1 MKGWEG
7 FKEAADAENT
17 TGWEG
22 FKENT
27 PSAEGVAA
35 FARPQIGETAAAQGV
50 DTRGMFRRAYDAVAG
65 REDPRYAGLPTMEEA
80 LNAEHKRSGKVFATT
95 EQRQIRASMPF
106 AVSDESYGDV
116 MKNALGER
124 FLGQQKDQYG
134 NLVVVYK
141 GDDGQPKK
149 AYVNR
154 PGLDSEDVSRGL
166 LQAVPYVIGGVG
178 AGAVKAGLLGRAALQ
193 GLTGASTSVGQDVVA
208 GTMGSE
214 QGVDPTRAAVTG
226 AAGAVGEIASVPIAA
241 AWRRF
246 VTEPGLYNAATQQLT
261 PKGAQ
266 LAVEVGLDPNILSG
280 RLGQEFAK
288 TYSRTGNAA
297 QAAQQV
303 VSHDLGIESTI
314 GQRTKDAE
322 RLLEEG
328 AMRRGLYGEGAKTE
342 MRAFDERQAQQV
354 RNAVLGDAGASGA
367 GNTPNSRGVAST
379 INPARNVDDMTP
391 QELGEAIQSGLAS
404 ARQTARQAE
413 NVAWKGLDTVTAQ
426 PQARALL
433 PDIVE
438 DVVRQIDFP
447 PPNTM
452 SNTPTAL
459 RMAQILDDYVQGNP
473 APQSLKMMAGRN
485 MPETTVDQMRRRL
498 LDLAQSAEG
507 NDKRLAMQMY
517 DRYNDWIGQAADA
530 QLLMGR
536 PDAAAA
542 LRGARQISREIRDL
556 FQPREGGKRTAAA
569 GLIERVM
576 EKADS
581 PEAVVQSLFGAGPNA
596 GIKMGTIDALTKMR
610 DALNRFGGPQ
620 GQNVWNDIRT
630 AYWLKLVQD
639 RKGELASPT
648 VMLNS
653 LRTAFNKQDSVLKL
667 MYSPQEIGD
676 MRKLMKSLE
685 QITYKD
691 PNPSG
696 SGYAVAQ
703 FAKQFLGTLM
713 DAIPFGQKLVF
724 PLKVAYQF
732 SGVPQAQ
739 GMMAARAATSQKI
752 PSSIPETL
760 APYFSGIE
768 NQYKAQTRE

>member
-1 MKGWEG
+1 MNP
-7 FKEAADAENT
+7 FDKELAQRQQGEDQ
-17 TGWEG
+17 
-22 FKENT
+22 
-27 PSAEGVAA
+27 PSAARFATPALAPSNPFAA
-35 FARPQIGETAAAQGV
+35 EIDRRSEDV
-50 DTRGMFRRAYDAVAG
+50 DTRGMLRRAYDAVAG
-65 REDPRYAGLPTMEEA
+65 REDPQYAGIPTMEEA
-80 LNAEHKRSGKVFATT
+80 LSAEHKRQGRFFASP
-95 EQRQIRASMPF
+95 EQRQIRASVPF
-106 AVSDESYGDV
+106 AVSDEAYGDV

-124 FLGQQKDQYG
+124 FLGQEKDKYG
-134 NLVVVYK
+134 NLIVVYK

-154 PGLDSEDVSRGL
+154 PGLDSEDVARGL
-166 LQAVPYVIGGVG
+166 MQTAPYIVGGLSG
-178 AGAVKAGLLGRAALQ
+178 LAVKGGMLGRAALQ
-193 GLTGASTSVGQDVVA
+193 GIIGTGTSVGQDVVA
-208 GTMGSE
+208 GTLGSE
-214 QGVDPTRAAVTG
+214 QSVDVPRALVTG
-226 AAGAVGEIASVPIAA
+226 AAGAIGEAASVPIAA

-266 LAVEVGLDPNILSG
+266 LAIDVGLDPNILSG

-288 TYSRTGNAA
+288 TYSRTGNAT

-328 AMRRGLYGEGAKTE
+328 AMRRGLNGEAAKAE
-342 MRAFDERQAQQV
+342 MRAFDERQAQQI
-354 RNAVLGDAGASGA
+354 RNAVLGDAQSAGA
-367 GNTPNSRGVAST
+367 GNTPNSRGLASA
-379 INPARNVDDMTP
+379 INPTRNVDDMTA

-413 NVAWKGLDTVTAQ
+413 NVAWQGLDTVRAH
-426 PQARALL
+426 PQAKALL
-433 PDIVE
+433 PDLVD

-447 PPNTM
+447 PPGTM

-459 RMAQILDDYVQGNP
+459 RMAQILDDFVQGNP
-473 APQSLKMMAGRN
+473 APQTLKMMAGRN

-498 LDLAQSAEG
+498 LDLAQGAEG

-530 QLLMGR
+530 QLLLGR

-556 FQPREGGKRTAAA
+556 FQPREGGKKTAAA

-581 PEAVVQSLFGAGPNA
+581 PEAVVQSLFGSGPNS

-610 DALNRFGGPQ
+610 DALGRFGGPQ

-630 AYWLKLVQD
+630 AHWLKLVQD
-639 RKGELASPT
+639 RKGELSSPT

-653 LRTAFNKQDSVLKL
+653 LKTAFNKQDSVLKL
-667 MYSPQEIGD
+667 LYSPQEIGE

-685 QITYKD
+685 QISYKD

-713 DAIPFGQKLVF
+713 DAIPFGHSLTF

-732 SGVPQAQ
+732 SGIPQAQ
-739 GMMAARAATSQKI
+739 GMMAARAATSQRL
-752 PSSIPETL
+752 PPSIPESL
-760 APYFSGIE
+760 APYFAGIE
-768 NQYKAQTRE
+768 NQYKAQTRD